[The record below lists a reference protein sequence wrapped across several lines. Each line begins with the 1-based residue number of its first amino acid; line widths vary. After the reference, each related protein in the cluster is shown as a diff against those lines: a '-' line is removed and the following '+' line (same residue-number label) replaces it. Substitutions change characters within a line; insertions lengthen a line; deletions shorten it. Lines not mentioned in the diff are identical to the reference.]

1 MYKYQTTFYLL
12 ADVLD
17 LDEAQ
22 AYLEEDNML
31 YYFDNEEIKRKLQS
45 MTWHLVDCGS
55 GYIEVIA
62 NEELSENE
70 LEEISEYIKGQNSDG
85 IGEGFE
91 QQDFA
96 NYDAGQYDSYG
107 NKISVWDL
115 DDDYEEDWVMASF
128 DWNSNYYVLELVESD

>member
-17 LDEAQ
+17 IGEAQ
-22 AYLEEDNML
+22 AYLEEPNML
-31 YYFDNEEIKRKLQS
+31 DYFDNEEIKRKLKS
-45 MTWHLVDCGS
+45 MTWHLTDCGS
-55 GYIEVIA
+55 GYIEVMA
-62 NEELSENE
+62 NEELAENE
-70 LEEISEYIKGQNSDG
+70 LDEISAYISGQNADG

-91 QQDFA
+91 QQWFA

-115 DDDYEEDWVMASF
+115 DDDYEEDWIMASF
-128 DWNSNYYVLELVESD
+128 DWDRNDYLLNLVAKD

>member
-17 LDEAQ
+17 LEDAQ

-31 YYFDNEEIKRKLQS
+31 YYFDNEEIKRKLKS
-45 MTWHLVDCGS
+45 ITWHLTDCGS

-62 NEELSENE
+62 NEELAENE
-70 LEEISEYIKGQNSDG
+70 LDEISAYISGQNSDG
-85 IGEGFE
+85 LGESFE

-96 NYDAGQYDSYG
+96 SYDAALLNDRGEIDDSLLY
-107 NKISVWDL
+107 

>member
-17 LDEAQ
+17 IGEAQ

-31 YYFDNEEIKRKLQS
+31 DYFDNEEIKRKLKS
-45 MTWHLVDCGS
+45 ITWHLTDCGS
-55 GYIEVIA
+55 GCIEVIA

-70 LEEISEYIKGQNSDG
+70 LDEISSYISGQCSDG
-85 IGEGFE
+85 LGEGFE

-96 NYDAGQYDSYG
+96 NYDAALLNDRGEIDDSLLYE
-107 NKISVWDL
+107 
-115 DDDYEEDWVMASF
+115 DDYEEDWVMASF

>member
-31 YYFDNEEIKRKLQS
+31 YYFDNEEIKRKLRS
-45 MTWHLVDCGS
+45 IKWHLVDCGS

-85 IGEGFE
+85 IGESFE

-96 NYDAGQYDSYG
+96 SYDAALLNDRGEIDDSLLY
-107 NKISVWDL
+107 

-128 DWNSNYYVLELVESD
+128 DWNSNYYVLELVAKD

>member
-45 MTWHLVDCGS
+45 IKWHLTDCGS

-62 NEELSENE
+62 NEELAENE
-70 LEEISEYIKGQNSDG
+70 LDEISAYISGQNADG
-85 IGEGFE
+85 IGESFE

-96 NYDAGQYDSYG
+96 SYDAALLNDRGEIDDSLLY
-107 NKISVWDL
+107 

-128 DWNSNYYVLELVESD
+128 DWNSNYYVLELVAKD

>member
-31 YYFDNEEIKRKLQS
+31 DYFDNEEIKRKLKS
-45 MTWHLVDCGS
+45 MTWHLTDCGS
-55 GYIEVIA
+55 GYIEVIS
-62 NEELSENE
+62 NEELAENE
-70 LEEISEYIKGQNSDG
+70 LDEISAYISGQNADG

-96 NYDAGQYDSYG
+96 SYDAALLNDRGEIDDSLLY
-107 NKISVWDL
+107 

-128 DWNSNYYVLELVESD
+128 DWNSNYYVLELVEID

>member
-31 YYFDNEEIKRKLQS
+31 YYFDNEEIKRKLKS
-45 MTWHLVDCGS
+45 ITWHLTDCGS

-85 IGEGFE
+85 IGESFE
-91 QQDFA
+91 QQWFA
-96 NYDAGQYDSYG
+96 NYDANKYDDYG
-107 NKISVWDL
+107 NEISVWDL

>member
-45 MTWHLVDCGS
+45 IKWHLTDCGS

-70 LEEISEYIKGQNSDG
+70 LDEISEYIKGQNSDG
-85 IGEGFE
+85 IGESFE

-96 NYDAGQYDSYG
+96 SYDANKYDDYG
-107 NKISVWDL
+107 NEISVWDL

>member
-31 YYFDNEEIKRKLQS
+31 DYFDNEEIKRKLQS

-70 LEEISEYIKGQNSDG
+70 LEEISEYIKGQNADG

-96 NYDAGQYDSYG
+96 SYDAALLNDRGEIDDSLLY
-107 NKISVWDL
+107 

>member
-31 YYFDNEEIKRKLQS
+31 DYFDNEEIKRKLKS
-45 MTWHLVDCGS
+45 MTWHLTDCGS
-55 GYIEVIA
+55 GYIEVIS
-62 NEELSENE
+62 NEELAENE
-70 LEEISEYIKGQNSDG
+70 LDEISAYISGQNADG

-96 NYDAGQYDSYG
+96 SYDAALLNDRGEIDDSLLY
-107 NKISVWDL
+107 

>member
-31 YYFDNEEIKRKLQS
+31 YYFDNEEIKRKLKS
-45 MTWHLVDCGS
+45 IKWHLVDCGS

-85 IGEGFE
+85 IGESFE
-91 QQDFA
+91 QQWFA
-96 NYDAGQYDSYG
+96 NYDANKYDDYG
-107 NKISVWDL
+107 NEISVWDL
-115 DDDYEEDWVMASF
+115 DDDYEEDWIMASF
-128 DWNSNYYVLELVESD
+128 DWDSNYYVLELVESD

>member
-31 YYFDNEEIKRKLQS
+31 YYFDNEEIKRKLKS
-45 MTWHLVDCGS
+45 MTWHLTDCGS
-55 GYIEVIA
+55 GYIEVIS
-62 NEELSENE
+62 NEELAENE
-70 LEEISEYIKGQNSDG
+70 LDEISAYISGQNADG

-96 NYDAGQYDSYG
+96 SYDAALLNDRGEIDDSLLY
-107 NKISVWDL
+107 

>member
-31 YYFDNEEIKRKLQS
+31 DYFDNEEIKRKLKS
-45 MTWHLVDCGS
+45 MTWHLTDCGS

-70 LEEISEYIKGQNSDG
+70 LEEISAYISGQNSDG

-96 NYDAGQYDSYG
+96 SYDAALLNDRGEIDDSLLY
-107 NKISVWDL
+107 

>member
-17 LDEAQ
+17 LEDAQ
-22 AYLEEDNML
+22 TYLEEDNML
-31 YYFDNEEIKRKLQS
+31 YYFDNEEIKRKLKS
-45 MTWHLVDCGS
+45 ITWHLVDCGS

-62 NEELSENE
+62 NEELAENE
-70 LEEISEYIKGQNSDG
+70 LDEISAYISGQNSDG
-85 IGEGFE
+85 LGEGFE

-96 NYDAGQYDSYG
+96 NYGANKYDDDG
-107 NKISVWDL
+107 NEISVWDL

-128 DWNSNYYVLELVESD
+128 DWQNNDYTLELVESD

>member
-31 YYFDNEEIKRKLQS
+31 DYFDNEEIKRKLKS
-45 MTWHLVDCGS
+45 MTWHLTDCGS
-55 GYIEVIA
+55 GYIEVIS
-62 NEELSENE
+62 NEELAENE
-70 LEEISEYIKGQNSDG
+70 LDEISAYISGQNADG

-96 NYDAGQYDSYG
+96 SYDAALLNDRGEIDDSLLY
-107 NKISVWDL
+107 

-128 DWNSNYYVLELVESD
+128 DWNSNYYVLELVAKD